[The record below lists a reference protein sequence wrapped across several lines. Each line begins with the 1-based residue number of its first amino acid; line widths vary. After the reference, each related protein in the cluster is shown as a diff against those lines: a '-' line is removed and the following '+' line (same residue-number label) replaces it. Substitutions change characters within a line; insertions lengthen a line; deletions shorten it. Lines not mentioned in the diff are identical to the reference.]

1 MSDDFKINIYKWKGE
16 NRVDLELILGEYAPI
31 EFGFETLEGARE
43 FAKKLQSAK
52 VVKYNVNE
60 NGEVEE

>member
-31 EFGFETLEGARE
+31 EFGFETVVRARE
-43 FAKKLQSAK
+43 FAKKLQSAE